1 LASACCQPPMTC
13 LLALGSSLSEMKSRQ
28 AAHSGATLSA
38 ASHLPLQ
45 KCSRSFSMQN
55 STTETVASATRCS
68 TCLALAIFVQFPIWV
83 AFASAQSPSSA
94 VREFGLFG
102 TWADDCNTNP
112 SPLNQYASFS
122 ISSRGTIQLRN
133 DFGPDYGDMIY
144 RIVDAKRIGLF
155 RISLR
160 QLLTTDDQ
168 IALDTV
174 MLKSGGADSYLVVA
188 RCRRKR
194 ICGGWPDSGS
204 QQPRNRLDG
213 TLRHE
218 VGKRSV
224 PCHLTPRALSATRS
238 RLTSAER

>member
-1 LASACCQPPMTC
+1 LRGPGSRSGHQEQHRRHGRFHSSARSAAVSTARKKAPVFAQPSIGQILMDLVARC
-13 LLALGSSLSEMKSRQ
+13 RLRAARRNSGGIQLGVSV
-28 AAHSGATLSA
+28 LSA
-38 ASHLPLQ
+38 SNDMLARAGLVFVCNEVPPRRAFRRNAVGCFAFAAS
-45 KCSRSFSMQN
+45 KTFEVFSMPN
-55 STTETVASATRCS
+55 STTGTATWTTRCS

-155 RISLR
+155 RISLVSCSR
-160 QLLTTDDQ
+160 P
-168 IALDTV
+168 
-174 MLKSGGADSYLVVA
+174 M
-188 RCRRKR
+188 
-194 ICGGWPDSGS
+194 
-204 QQPRNRLDG
+204 
-213 TLRHE
+213 
-218 VGKRSV
+218 
-224 PCHLTPRALSATRS
+224 TRS
-238 RLTSAER
+238 RSTPSC

>member
-1 LASACCQPPMTC
+1 
-13 LLALGSSLSEMKSRQ
+13 
-28 AAHSGATLSA
+28 
-38 ASHLPLQ
+38 
-45 KCSRSFSMQN
+45 MQN

-174 MLKSGGADSYLVVA
+174 MLKSGGLIRIWSSHGADGSAYVEDGLIPSANNHETGWMERCDTRWASDLYLVTSHP
-188 RCRRKR
+188 RR
-194 ICGGWPDSGS
+194 
-204 QQPRNRLDG
+204 
-213 TLRHE
+213 
-218 VGKRSV
+218 
-224 PCHLTPRALSATRS
+224 
-238 RLTSAER
+238 

>member
-1 LASACCQPPMTC
+1 
-13 LLALGSSLSEMKSRQ
+13 LLALGFSLSEMKSRQ

-45 KCSRSFSMQN
+45 KRSRSFSMQN

-68 TCLALAIFVQFPIWV
+68 TCLALAIFVQLPIWV

-174 MLKSGGADSYLVVA
+174 MLKSEERIRIWSSHGADGSAYVEDGLIPSANNHETGWMERCDTRWASDLNLV
-188 RCRRKR
+188 
-194 ICGGWPDSGS
+194 
-204 QQPRNRLDG
+204 
-213 TLRHE
+213 
-218 VGKRSV
+218 
-224 PCHLTPRALSATRS
+224 
-238 RLTSAER
+238 TSHPGR